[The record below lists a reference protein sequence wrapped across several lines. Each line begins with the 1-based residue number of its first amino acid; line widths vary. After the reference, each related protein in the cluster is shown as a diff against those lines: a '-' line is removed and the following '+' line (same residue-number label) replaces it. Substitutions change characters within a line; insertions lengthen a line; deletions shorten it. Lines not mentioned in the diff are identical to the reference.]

1 MIDNASSIPNQAMT
15 HVPIGGMAKVY
26 KATRG
31 GGRIRNNAL
40 VGLQKQENHADS
52 DSTDIT
58 RRPQWTVENA
68 D

>member
-1 MIDNASSIPNQAMT
+1 MSSSFARTTEEDMIDNASSIPNQAMT

-40 VGLQKQENHADS
+40 VGL
-52 DSTDIT
+52 
-58 RRPQWTVENA
+58 
-68 D
+68 